1 MIAWILIFFY
11 LYWTLRCIV
20 QRYVDVY
27 STPTLPNNIS
37 RFITFMILVTIDLI
51 PIILFVLL
59 LIEVKL
65 GNTLYPFFLD
75 LIK

>member
-20 QRYVDVY
+20 QRYVDIY
-27 STPTLPNNIS
+27 SAPGLNNIS